1 MLRRHLNVLYNALV
15 RPRALGRLAVIAL
28 LASGCATANVWP
40 GAPYKRDHVYL
51 YGRFTYTGLSM
62 TFAIRCR
69 DGAVYKV
76 DFMDR
81 DQVQMIELVPSI
93 CQLDKIEYGSSAN
106 GQLVPF
112 RMLRNEILD
121 PGGLYYVGDYSVT
134 GASRTEFKV
143 FYTEVHQRWRM
154 NHAHDDYARSTAEM
168 RQLFP
173 AFAATPT
180 EDRVAH

>member
-1 MLRRHLNVLYNALV
+1 MANV
-15 RPRALGRLAVIAL
+15 RPD
-28 LASGCATANVWP
+28 
-40 GAPYKRDHVYL
+40 APYKRDHIYL
-51 YGRFTYTGLSM
+51 YGRFTYVGLSM

-69 DGAVYKV
+69 DGEVYKI
-76 DFMDR
+76 DFIVQ

-106 GQLVPF
+106 ARLVPF

-121 PGGLYYVGDYSVT
+121 PGGVYYVGDYSVS

-143 FYTEVHQRWRM
+143 LYNEVHQSWRM
-154 NHAHDDYARSTAEM
+154 GHARDDYARTTAEM
-168 RQLFP
+168 RGQFP
-173 AFAATPT
+173 AFSGAAT